1 MALTVNEFGKVR
13 YAAETSAQVQ
23 NWMNR
28 NLRWFAG
35 AAPYMQNKKLTTQ
48 FWQDKLDA
56 TFRANGDPNFNLS
69 FSYLGNMHNSG
80 YPGIICSSLG
90 S

>member
-28 NLRWFAG
+28 NLRWFALTHFRSVG
-35 AAPYMQNKKLTTQ
+35 AAVLY
-48 FWQDKLDA
+48 
-56 TFRANGDPNFNLS
+56 
-69 FSYLGNMHNSG
+69 
-80 YPGIICSSLG
+80 GIVSRDTIRRTRVRHCART
-90 S
+90 